1 MHFFERDNPDI
12 DPRRRYINRLITQRL
27 VGAAAL
33 LAAGVILIAGEAV
46 ADRMA
51 DRQATIDIT
60 PRREQPMPHVFR
72 DLDLTEPSEMPL
84 ELPGTTEPDTLEPAV
99 EEVQ

>member
-1 MHFFERDNPDI
+1 MHFFERDNLSPDKRTAYI
-12 DPRRRYINRLITQRL
+12 DRMIRRRLITVGITGFLL
-27 VGAAAL
+27 VSAFL
-33 LAAGVILIAGEAV
+33 GEAV

-51 DRQATIDIT
+51 DRQATVDIT

>member
-84 ELPGTTEPDTLEPAV
+84 ELPGVTGSDTPESAV
-99 EEVQ
+99 EKVQ